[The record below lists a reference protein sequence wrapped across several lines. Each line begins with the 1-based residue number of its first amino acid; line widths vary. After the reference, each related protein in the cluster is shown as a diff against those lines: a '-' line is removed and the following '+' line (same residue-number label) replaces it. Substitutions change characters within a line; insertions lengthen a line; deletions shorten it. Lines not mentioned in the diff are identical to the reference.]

1 MNILYLSDI
10 PFNPYYGG
18 IERVT
23 DSLVRILVMRGY
35 NVYYLCGKVRNN
47 KLLDYDFPA
56 PIVTMPNEGMFSSK
70 KNIDFYLSFIKNKDI
85 NVVIN
90 QRGLENDFNASLI
103 RISGVKYISTIH
115 SMPLA
120 YMYSAIYSYMLPIH
134 NVKDRLKNFIKI
146 CFKPIYKYQKI
157 RVHKILQRKHYTE
170 LFSKSDL
177 IVLLSWKFKKD
188 FKLLDMDISKE
199 RIIAIPNPNSFP
211 KQKLDLKNKKNI
223 ILFSGRLSPEK
234 NPMALLKVWRCIYM
248 KLPNWELWFVGD
260 GDQNNFMREYI
271 SKNNLVRVK
280 LCGRTANM
288 IDYYLQ
294 AKIICLTSYYEGW
307 GMALTEGM
315 QCGCVPVAFDSYASV
330 SDIVDDGINGI
341 LITPFKLKNLSEALC
356 KLANNN
362 TLLEQYANAAY
373 EKTTQ
378 YDISVV
384 ADKWEQALLSV

>member
-120 YMYSAIYSYMLPIH
+120 YMYSAIYSYMLSIH
-134 NVKDRLKNFIKI
+134 SVKDRLKNFIKI

-157 RVHKILQRKHYTE
+157 RAHKILQKKHYTE

-177 IVLLSWKFKKD
+177 VVLLSWKFKKD

-199 RIIAIPNPNSFP
+199 KIIAIPNPNSFP

-341 LITPFKLKNLSEALC
+341 LVTPFKLKNLSEALC

-373 EKTTQ
+373 EKTSQ

-384 ADKWEQALLSV
+384 ADKWEQALLSI